1 LVNIIPIYII
11 ANIWR
16 EMTMA
21 TLKGLFANSKGL
33 RHKLMVA
40 FSLMTIIP
48 LLACVYLLSP
58 YLNPGFQNLVNITV
72 VVLASLV
79 ISILGLFIAGSIIS
93 AVVELSA
100 ETKRIS
106 DGDYDRRINMPGD
119 DELGNLGQ
127 SINMMTKRI
136 KSNLDELKNYG
147 QSMKEINA
155 EIQKKVTA
163 LSSLLQIDEVI
174 SAGSLQID
182 SLLELGVGK
191 ASDMFDMGFGAL
203 YMPREAGGDF
213 IAKVC
218 YNADKEKLAE
228 IVIRRGASGVLERAI
243 ENKKILQVTDDMKLP
258 KDLDDFK
265 RAHNLKN
272 FVAIP
277 LYSDRMAFGLL
288 MLGNRLSDFSYT
300 SDDVELATVFAKH
313 ITIAI
318 ESDLL
323 EKKNK
328 ELSITDDLTG
338 LYNKRYLLIRLEEE
352 IKRSIFYQRPCA
364 LVVFRVDNFKAFRET
379 NGELGSEEAIK
390 RIAKVIRD
398 NNVPVGRAA
407 RIGGAEFA
415 MLLPEKN
422 KKEAARI
429 AEDVRKKI
437 ESVNVLKAGK
447 ASFAINTGVSENP
460 IDGATSDELFKK
472 AMALLEKE

>member
-1 LVNIIPIYII
+1 
-11 ANIWR
+11 
-16 EMTMA
+16 MA
-21 TLKGLFANSKGL
+21 TLKKLFISNKGL
-33 RHKLMVA
+33 RYKLMIA

-58 YLNPGFQNLVNITV
+58 YLTPGFQNLLN
-72 VVLASLV
+72 LAVIIFASII
-79 ISILGLFIAGSIIS
+79 ISILGLVIAGNIIS
-93 AVVELSA
+93 TVVKLSA

-106 DGDYDRRINMPGD
+106 DGDYDRSINIPDD

-191 ASDMFDMGFGAL
+191 ASDIFDMGFGAL
-203 YMPREAGGDF
+203 YLAREEGGDF

-228 IVIRRGASGVLERAI
+228 IVIKRGGYGVLERAI
-243 ENKKILQVTDDMKLP
+243 ESRKMLKAVEGMKLP
-258 KDLDDFK
+258 RDLDDFRK
-265 RAHNLKN
+265 AYNLKN
-272 FVAIP
+272 FIAIP

-288 MLGNRLSDFSYT
+288 LLGNRLSDFSYT
-300 SDDVELATVFAKH
+300 DDDIDLAVVFAKH

-328 ELSITDDLTG
+328 ELAIMDDLTG

-364 LVVFRVDNFKAFRET
+364 LVVFRTDNLTAFREAY
-379 NGELGSEEAIK
+379 GEPLPEDAIK
-390 RIAKVIRD
+390 RVAKIIRD

-407 RIGGAEFA
+407 RIGGNEFA

-422 KKEAARI
+422 KKEAANI
-429 AEDVRKKI
+429 AESVRKKI
-437 ESVNVLKAGK
+437 EGVNVLKMGK
-447 ASFAINTGVSENP
+447 AGLKVKIGVSENP

-472 AMALLEKE
+472 AIASLEKE

>member
-1 LVNIIPIYII
+1 
-11 ANIWR
+11 
-16 EMTMA
+16 MA
-21 TLKGLFANSKGL
+21 TLKGLFISSKGL

-58 YLNPGFQNLVNITV
+58 YLNPGFQNLVNLAVII
-72 VVLASLV
+72 LASLV
-79 ISILGLFIAGSIIS
+79 ISILGLIIAGSIIN

-100 ETKRIS
+100 ETKKIS
-106 DGDYDRRINMPGD
+106 AGDYDRRIDIPGD

-127 SINMMTKRI
+127 SINMMTRRI

-147 QSMKEINA
+147 QSMKAINA

-191 ASDMFDMGFGAL
+191 ASGMFDMGFGAL
-203 YMPREAGGDF
+203 YMSREEDGDF

-228 IVIRRGASGVLERAI
+228 IVIRRGGHGVLEKAI
-243 ENKKILQVTDDMKLP
+243 ENKKMFQVTDGMKLP
-258 KDLDDFK
+258 DDLDDFK

-272 FVAIP
+272 FIVIP
-277 LYSDRMAFGLL
+277 LYSDRIAFGLL
-288 MLGNRLSDFSYT
+288 LLGNRLSDFSYT
-300 SDDVELATVFAKH
+300 SDDIELATVFAKH

-328 ELSITDDLTG
+328 ELAIMDDLTG

-364 LVVFRVDNFKAFRET
+364 FIVFRVDNFRAFRET
-379 NGELGSEEAIK
+379 NGELASEEALK

-398 NNVPVGRAA
+398 NNIPVGRAA
-407 RIGGAEFA
+407 RIGGSEFA

-422 KKEAARI
+422 KKEATRI
-429 AEDVRKKI
+429 AEDVRRKI
-437 ESVNVLKAGK
+437 ENVNVLKAGK
-447 ASFAINTGVSENP
+447 VSLEVKMGLSENP
-460 IDGATSDELFKK
+460 IDGATSEELFKK
-472 AMALLEKE
+472 AVASLEKE